1 MTTAIHFS
9 KALTQRTK
17 ARRMMK
23 PRWLTKREK
32 PNSKIEKLRIRLIT
46 KMQAKNFD
54 LEILSLHSN
63 WGHGAAELA
72 LGNSLRADPC
82 PTLI

>member
-1 MTTAIHFS
+1 
-9 KALTQRTK
+9 
-17 ARRMMK
+17 MMK
-23 PRWLTKREK
+23 PRRLTKREK
-32 PNSKIEKLRIRLIT
+32 PNSKIEKLRIRLIM

-54 LEILSLHSN
+54 LELLSLHRN